1 MTEATTVPNHHAHY
15 HGCSGV
21 PGWIAGVSMLFG
33 RGDDARLAA
42 RLAAIGPGDTLLD
55 VGSGPGV
62 AARLAAKRGA
72 KVTGVDPSTEMRW
85 IAKLTTLPGK
95 VRYRAGSA
103 ESLAAPDAS
112 VTVYWS
118 LSTIHHWKNVDAGL
132 AEAQRVLAPGG
143 RFVAVEHLIER
154 TDAPGIESHGW
165 TEAQAAA
172 FADLCR
178 AHGFDNVRVEQHPE
192 TQRPAIS
199 VTAIRR

>member
-21 PGWIAGVSMLFG
+21 PGWIAGVSMLFR

-72 KVTGVDPSTEMRW
+72 KVTGIDPSTEMRW
-85 IAKLTTLPGK
+85 IAKLTTVPGN
-95 VRYRAGSA
+95 VRYRAGVA

-118 LSTIHHWKNVDAGL
+118 LSTVHHWKDVDAGL

-143 RFVAVEHLIER
+143 RFVAIEHLIER

-178 AHGFDNVRVEQHPE
+178 AHGFDSVRVEQHPE
-192 TQRPAIS
+192 THRPAIS